1 MDAAAAA
8 SAAAAAGG
16 AACAGATDADGGAAA
31 GPLDASQ
38 APGSAQRARSA
49 EALEPSPAPEEEKP
63 PTKPA
68 KGKAGRKCGPLPKPK
83 P

>member
-16 AACAGATDADGGAAA
+16 AACMEAADADGGAAA
-31 GPLDASQ
+31 APLDATQ
-38 APGSAQRARSA
+38 APGSAQRVGSV

-63 PTKPA
+63 LAKPA
-68 KGKAGRKCGPLPKPK
+68 KGKAGRKCVPLPKPK